1 MSYKNVLIPTVLI
14 LFKAKISLL
23 AFCLDDLFIG
33 SCYCSTTKILP
44 YMFIHIHFVY
54 LGAFVL
60 GACMLMNTVS
70 SSYINFKKKS
80 LYNAL
85 LCLLIDFVSKS
96 IFSDWSIAYSYFPVV
111 SVCMKC
117 FFIYSLSIFMCL

>member
-1 MSYKNVLIPTVLI
+1 MSYKNVLIPTGLI

-44 YMFIHIHFVY
+44 YIFIHIHFVY

-70 SSYINFKKKS
+70 SSYINFLK
-80 LYNAL
+80 
-85 LCLLIDFVSKS
+85 
-96 IFSDWSIAYSYFPVV
+96 IFI
-111 SVCMKC
+111 
-117 FFIYSLSIFMCL
+117 